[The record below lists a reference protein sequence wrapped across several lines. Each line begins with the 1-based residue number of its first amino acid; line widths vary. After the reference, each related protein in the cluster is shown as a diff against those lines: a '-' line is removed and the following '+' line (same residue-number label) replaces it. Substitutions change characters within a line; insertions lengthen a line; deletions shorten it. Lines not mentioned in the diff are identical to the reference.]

1 MHETYETDLA
11 FIETVC
17 KQFDCT
23 DIIRPLQEGFAVLC
37 ETAWNFD
44 RQQDLYSDRPMTHG
58 LYNLPLESA
67 LPKAFCRGAGIEA
80 IERDDHREMYGRIL
94 NVLRSCTDTDP
105 LTVYRGIWI
114 PIDQWDGLVSRVS
127 ASSGVSPES
136 PEFLVNMLSNTSK
149 EFNSFTTSRY
159 VAKMYM
165 DGGDDTDDYTVQFM
179 VSGKAYPEDI
189 DYLMSMAN
197 NARDMCAGV
206 SSAPHEIVVKSAR
219 LLEDFH
225 VVYSNLNKI
234 PLYTPDRNI
243 KDCYRLNGNT
253 FLRTV
258 FNPGTGLYRIERMI
272 ANSTGKNL
280 IRMPEGKTTPVSE
293 WYRRVDRVGDGLYRV
308 EYKDGH
314 GGIIKV
320 TENGITPLL
329 GSHSRIVQSD
339 FIPGDYLLIFDGSTG
354 KENLIVRNGP
364 SAGALVFPE
373 WKDPGEIE
381 DGGDEIECML
391 DTKFVPPGEPAGK

>member
-1 MHETYETDLA
+1 MNQIREQYGI
-11 FIETVC
+11 FIESTC
-17 KQFDCT
+17 RELGWPGLA
-23 DIIRPLQEGFAVLC
+23 RPLREGFAVLC

-44 RQQDLYSDRPMTHG
+44 RYQDLYSDRSMTHG

-67 LPKAFCRGAGIEA
+67 LPKAFCWGAGIEA

-94 NVLRSCTDTDP
+94 NVLRSCTDTEP

-114 PIDQWDGLVSRVS
+114 PIDRWDGLVSRVS

-136 PEFLVNMLSNTSK
+136 SELLIKMLSNTSK

-165 DGGDDTDDYTVQFM
+165 DGGDDTDDYTVQFI

-206 SSAPHEIVVKSAR
+206 SSAPHEIVVKSVK

-225 VVYSNLNKI
+225 IVYSNLNKI
-234 PLYTPDRNI
+234 PFYTPDRNI
-243 KDCYRLNGNT
+243 KDCYRMNGNT

-258 FNPGTGLYRIERMI
+258 FNPGTGLYRIERMV
-272 ANSTGKNL
+272 ANRPSKSL
-280 IRMPEGKTTPVSE
+280 IGMPEGKTTPASE
-293 WYRRVDRVGDGLYRV
+293 WYRRVDRVGDSLYRV
-308 EYKDGH
+308 EDKDGH
-314 GGIIKV
+314 GGIVKV
-320 TENGITPLL
+320 TENGIKPLL
-329 GSHSRIVQSD
+329 GGHSRIVHSD

-364 SAGALVFPE
+364 SAGTLVFPE

-381 DGGDEIECML
+381 DGCDEIECML
-391 DTKFVPPGEPAGK
+391 DKSVPPGEPVSK

>member
-37 ETAWNFD
+37 ETAWDFD